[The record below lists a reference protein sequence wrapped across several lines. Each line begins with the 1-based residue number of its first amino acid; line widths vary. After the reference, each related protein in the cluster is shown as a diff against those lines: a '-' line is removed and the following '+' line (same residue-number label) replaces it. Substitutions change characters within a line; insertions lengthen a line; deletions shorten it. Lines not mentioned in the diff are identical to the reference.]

1 MPLPVFHPENP
12 TPAPL
17 EMSATDFNR
26 AFPAEGQH
34 IERKSGTSS
43 RPLQE
48 AVVAFSNADGGI
60 VLIGV
65 DDKGRILGKPLT
77 QGVEESIHQAIA
89 AIRNPGRY
97 SIQSLLVDERPI
109 TVLSVERR
117 VQGFAQTSSG
127 RVLVRRGAM
136 NAALFDA
143 DLFRFISERSLEQFE
158 LSDAGASVSDADEGL
173 VSELSQAFGWGDTEP
188 RERLEEQGL
197 VIPGSSHL
205 TVTGAL
211 YLLDHPD
218 DIVAKAF
225 VEIRRFADAQSIDPD
240 KRIEVK
246 GPIHHQVAK
255 ATRVIAE
262 ELGSESVVL
271 GLRRHDLPRLPEV
284 VIREALANAVAH
296 RSYEISGSSIKVEIR
311 PGNVTISSP
320 GSLPSPVTVENIRD
334 AQSARNPRMIS
345 VMRRYRLAED
355 AGRGVDVMQDSMK
368 EELLD
373 PPVFEDSG
381 HSVIVILPVRGGVTA
396 QERAWVREIE
406 ARGEIEPADRILL
419 VHAARGEELTNA
431 RVRELAHID
440 RFAATH
446 ALQRLRD
453 AGFLVQYGER
463 GGAVYLLQGDLA
475 PPAGLRLER
484 EELKD
489 LICSLANEGPVSNSD
504 VRTRTGLDRV
514 DALGLLNEL
523 VNEGRL
529 VRHGERRGTRY
540 GPPDGG
546 LPSKAG

>member
-12 TPAPL
+12 APAPL
-17 EMSATDFNR
+17 EMSAADFSR

-43 RPLQE
+43 RPLRE
-48 AVVAFSNADGGI
+48 AVVAFSNSEGGV

-65 DDKGRILGKPLT
+65 DDKGRVLGKPLT

-97 SIQSLLVDERPI
+97 SIQSLLVDDGPI

-158 LSDAGASVSDADEGL
+158 LSDAGASVSDADGRL
-173 VSELSQAFGWGDTEP
+173 VTELSQAFAWGDTEL

-197 VIPGSSHL
+197 VIPGTTHL
-205 TVTGAL
+205 TVAGAL
-211 YLLDHPD
+211 YLLEQPD

-246 GPIHHQVAK
+246 GPIHHQVAA

-284 VIREALANAVAH
+284 VVREALANAVAH
-296 RSYEISGSSIKVEIR
+296 RIAAVAGDGREH
-311 PGNVTISSP
+311 PGCPIGP
-320 GSLPSPVTVENIRD
+320 
-334 AQSARNPRMIS
+334 Q
-345 VMRRYRLAED
+345 
-355 AGRGVDVMQDSMK
+355 
-368 EELLD
+368 
-373 PPVFEDSG
+373 PPNDLG
-381 HSVIVILPVRGGVTA
+381 
-396 QERAWVREIE
+396 
-406 ARGEIEPADRILL
+406 
-419 VHAARGEELTNA
+419 HAAL
-431 RVRELAHID
+431 
-440 RFAATH
+440 
-446 ALQRLRD
+446 
-453 AGFLVQYGER
+453 
-463 GGAVYLLQGDLA
+463 
-475 PPAGLRLER
+475 PAG
-484 EELKD
+484 
-489 LICSLANEGPVSNSD
+489 
-504 VRTRTGLDRV
+504 
-514 DALGLLNEL
+514 
-523 VNEGRL
+523 
-529 VRHGERRGTRY
+529 
-540 GPPDGG
+540 
-546 LPSKAG
+546 